1 MAAEQGNVC
10 IVYVT
15 DTPRLA
21 VYLLL
26 PSYESLSF
34 LYCIPPEKGL
44 WFQFF
49 LKKMLVYNKLLIK
62 QYFWNK
68 NNGIIYLDVIYS
80 VLESQAE
87 IPFLLTF

>member
-1 MAAEQGNVC
+1 
-10 IVYVT
+10 
-15 DTPRLA
+15 
-21 VYLLL
+21 
-26 PSYESLSF
+26 
-34 LYCIPPEKGL
+34 
-44 WFQFF
+44 
-49 LKKMLVYNKLLIK
+49 MLVYNKLLIK